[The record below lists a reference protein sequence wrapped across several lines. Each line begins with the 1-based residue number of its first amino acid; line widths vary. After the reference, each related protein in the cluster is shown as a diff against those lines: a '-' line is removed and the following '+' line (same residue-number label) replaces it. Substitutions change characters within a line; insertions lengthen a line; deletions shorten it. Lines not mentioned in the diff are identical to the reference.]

1 MDCFVAYGPRNDGEC
16 SHDGGACGGD
26 GEAEDKVECDGS
38 GGGGVSGRG
47 GSRQAP
53 ALRPAVIQETTP
65 APIPPPG
72 MSSRGRRP
80 VPSERRGS
88 GTDGTKPRE
97 PAETTKP
104 PPTPWAHAA
113 PTRNPPGT

>member
-47 GSRQAP
+47 GSRQGP
-53 ALRPAVIQETTP
+53 ALRPAIIHETTP
-65 APIPPPG
+65 PTIPAPG
-72 MSSRGRRP
+72 MISRGPRTTHSTRTVSRSNRP
-80 VPSERRGS
+80 RPRYNAQQPS
-88 GTDGTKPRE
+88 
-97 PAETTKP
+97 
-104 PPTPWAHAA
+104 
-113 PTRNPPGT
+113 